1 MCLPTSTHETTEKVC
16 IVGSGNWGSAIAI
29 PVGRNCRRLSHCEN
43 NVNMWV
49 YEEKID
55 MPNGESRKLTDI
67 INSSHENIKYLPGI
81 TLPRNVIAVSDLE
94 EACQGATL
102 LIFVL
107 PHQFLPPLLSKI
119 KKVVHPTCRG
129 VSLIKGMDF
138 DVKNMS
144 PVLVSRQI
152 EKAMSSPQNPF
163 QCGVLMGANVANEVA
178 GGQVC
183 ESTIACNFES
193 FNGVDFNEQTRIIFD
208 SQTLRV
214 QQVKDVAGAEA
225 CGALKNIIA
234 LGAGFIDGL
243 GTYGGNTKAALLRVG
258 LLEMISFCKLFFEG
272 VSDDTFLHSCGMAD
286 LITTCYGGRNR
297 KCAEAFT
304 KKRSEDIEN
313 KWDENTCQA
322 LWESLESELLNGQK
336 LQGTITAKE
345 VYATLS
351 TKKLLDS
358 YPLIHT
364 IHKVSF
370 QGLPVHHIVDG
381 ITVNGLKTNCKS
393 YL

>member
-1 MCLPTSTHETTEKVC
+1 MCLPTSTHETAEKVC
-16 IVGSGNWGSAIAI
+16 IVGSGNWGSAISI
-29 PVGRNCRRLSHCEN
+29 PVGRNCRQFSHCEN

-49 YEEKID
+49 YEEELD
-55 MPNGESRKLTDI
+55 MPSGGRRKLTDI

-81 TLPRNVIAVSDLE
+81 QLPRNVIAVSDIE

-119 KKVVHPTCRG
+119 KNVVHPSCRG

-138 DVKNMS
+138 DDKNMS

-152 EKAMSSPQNPF
+152 EKAMSLPQIPF
-163 QCGVLMGANVANEVA
+163 HCGVLMGANVANEVA
-178 GGQVC
+178 QGQVC
-183 ESTIACNFES
+183 ESTIACNFEP
-193 FNGVDFNEQTRIIFD
+193 FDGEDLNEKTRIIFN
-208 SQTLRV
+208 SPTLRV
-214 QQVKDVAGAEA
+214 QHVKDVAGAEA
-225 CGALKNIIA
+225 CGALKNVIA

-243 GTYGGNTKAALLRVG
+243 GTYGGNTKAALLRIG
-258 LLEMISFCKLFFEG
+258 LLEMISFCKHFFEG
-272 VSDDTFLHSCGMAD
+272 VCDDTFLHSCGMAD

-297 KCAEAFT
+297 KCADAFT
-304 KKRSEDIEN
+304 KKRAEDVQKE
-313 KWDENTCQA
+313 WDENSCQT
-322 LWESLESELLNGQK
+322 LWESLEKDLLNGQK

-345 VYATLS
+345 VYTTLS
-351 TKKLLDS
+351 RKKLLDS

-364 IHKVSF
+364 IYKISF

-381 ITVNGLKTNCKS
+381 INVNGLKSS
-393 YL
+393 YNSNL